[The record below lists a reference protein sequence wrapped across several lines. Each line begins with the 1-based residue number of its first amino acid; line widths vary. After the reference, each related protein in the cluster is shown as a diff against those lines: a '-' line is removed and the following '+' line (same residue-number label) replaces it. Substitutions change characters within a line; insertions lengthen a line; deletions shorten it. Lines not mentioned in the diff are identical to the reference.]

1 MDVTFYENQPYY
13 SKTPI
18 QEENR
23 IQEYQFWGTETMT
36 EPQTLEFVIVHNS
49 NPISPAPS
57 LSLQTTESV
66 DIESSTPLCPN
77 KSQANN
83 NKEFIIYSRRK
94 KKSREDIE

>member
-57 LSLQTTESV
+57 LSL
-66 DIESSTPLCPN
+66 
-77 KSQANN
+77 
-83 NKEFIIYSRRK
+83 
-94 KKSREDIE
+94 